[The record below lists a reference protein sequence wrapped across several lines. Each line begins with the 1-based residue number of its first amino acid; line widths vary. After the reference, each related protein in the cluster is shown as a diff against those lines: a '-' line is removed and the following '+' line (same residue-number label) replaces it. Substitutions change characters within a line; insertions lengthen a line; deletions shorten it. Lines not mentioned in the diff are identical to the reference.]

1 MRFTLW
7 LAVLAGAA
15 AMTGCAPA
23 VAIHPLYTTHD
34 LVSDLPLEGTWE
46 AGDDEIWQIKK
57 TADGYDVASVQ
68 IGDSIEVSKFNVHL
82 LRLKDSE
89 FVDVTSKSDPGIGVA
104 GHMFAKV
111 RMEGDELY
119 VSTFDETWLKHM
131 VEAGQAPQ
139 YTMGEGQQIVIIAPT
154 SELQKF
160 VLQHAADP
168 DAWTGDDGGLHR
180 VH

>member
-1 MRFTLW
+1 MRCTLL
-7 LAVLAGAA
+7 LAVLAAAA

-23 VAIHPLYTTHD
+23 VAIHPLYTTQD
-34 LVSDLPLEGTWE
+34 LVSDLPLEGTWSE
-46 AGDDEIWQIKK
+46 KDGEIWQIEKSG
-57 TADGYDVASVQ
+57 DGYTV
-68 IGDSIEVSKFNVHL
+68 DSAEGTKYTVHL

-89 FVDVTSKSDPGIGVA
+89 FVDVASKADPELGVA
-104 GHMFAKV
+104 GHLFAKI

-119 VSTFDETWLKHM
+119 VSSIDETWLKRM

-139 YTMGEGQQIVIIAPT
+139 STMSENQQIVLTAPT

-160 VLQHAADP
+160 ILLHAADP
-168 DAWTGDDGGLHR
+168 DAWDADDDALHR